1 MAPRGGGLVLGPGCW
16 EVETALRSS
25 FIRQMS
31 PSQAMNNRRAP
42 SVRRYPPGLVGSLL
56 PSVPCHGLAPTAC
69 LHQHL
74 SFPFFPPFPFPGHGT
89 QMLCL
94 CPTPSVCSVCLF
106 LFSSQVFLYHPH
118 LLSSFSSP
126 SKSPK
131 SNPQADCGGE
141 KKKKKGYK
149 SKRVRC
155 PPGILGGMRAEVIYL
170 PLVWS
175 LMECLPSSCCGVSP
189 SFPSLHSSVPIFIS
203 LTVAFSSWVQ
213 RPGKRAHVSKRK
225 VIPSWKR
232 RMTV

>member
-1 MAPRGGGLVLGPGCW
+1 MLHLSGGTHLAW
-16 EVETALRSS
+16 SAA
-25 FIRQMS
+25 F
-31 PSQAMNNRRAP
+31 
-42 SVRRYPPGLVGSLL
+42 SLL
-56 PSVPCHGLAPTAC
+56 FPVTAWHPQPAYTSTF
-69 LHQHL
+69 L
-74 SFPFFPPFPFPGHGT
+74 FPFFRLSLFPGTARRCFVSVRLHPSA
-89 QMLCL
+89 LSVSFFFR
-94 CPTPSVCSVCLF
+94 PTSSSTTPICSPRSRLRASRPNQTHKQIV
-106 LFSSQVFLYHPH
+106 
-118 LLSSFSSP
+118 
-126 SKSPK
+126 
-131 SNPQADCGGE
+131 GE
-141 KKKKKGYK
+141 KKKKKKEYK

-155 PPGILGGMRAEVIYL
+155 PPGEGGMRAEVIYL